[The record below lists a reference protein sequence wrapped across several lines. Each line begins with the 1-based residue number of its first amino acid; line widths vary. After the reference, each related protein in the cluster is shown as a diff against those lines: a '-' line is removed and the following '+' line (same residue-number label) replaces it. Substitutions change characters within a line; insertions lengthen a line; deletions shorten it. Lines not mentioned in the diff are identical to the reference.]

1 MKTVEIDGITIEVA
15 DDAIAEKLIAKRQE
29 TKEKTRSLA
38 AELEETR
45 RKIAAIDQEK
55 ADQLEAERIKSLAD
69 RKQFNE
75 ALAAAKAAAEAKF
88 AALTAAAEA
97 KDKKTAEKFLTAE
110 LREKISANPEVVPSA
125 VNHIVTLLKGS
136 CIYDPADSM
145 VRVMDGSSPKLGEDG
160 QPMTVDTFIESM
172 LVESPHFRKATAT
185 PGSGGASGAGG
196 TKVGQTITNEAFLAM
211 SPTQRAASLPKK
223 P

>member
-45 RKIAAIDQEK
+45 RRIAAIDQEK
-55 ADQLEAERIKSLAD
+55 ADQLEAEKVKSLAD
-69 RKQFNE
+69 RQQFKE
-75 ALAAAKAAAEAKF
+75 ALAAAKASSEAKIAALAAEA
-88 AALTAAAEA
+88 EA
-97 KDKKTAEKFLTAE
+97 RTRVLSQAYLNSE
-110 LREKISANPEVVPSA
+110 LRAAVASNPEIVPSA
-125 VNHIVTLLKGS
+125 IDDVVSIVRGACTFDLDAKV
-136 CIYDPADSM
+136 
-145 VRVMDGSSPKLGEDG
+145 VRVLDGSSPKLGEDG
-160 QPMTVDTFIESM
+160 APMEVDAFINET
-172 LVESPHFRKATAT
+172 LAARPHFRKATAT
-185 PGSGGASGAGG
+185 SGSGGASGAGG
-196 TKVGQTITNEAFLAM
+196 TKVGQSITNEAFLAM

>member
-55 ADQLEAERIKSLAD
+55 AEQLEAEKVKSLAD
-69 RKQFNE
+69 KKKFDE
-75 ALAAAKAAAEAKF
+75 ALAAIKTAHEAKLKAAQAETESVSREYLNEKLR
-88 AALTAAAEA
+88 AAVATHP
-97 KDKKTAEKFLTAE
+97 D
-110 LREKISANPEVVPSA
+110 IVPSA
-125 VNHIVTLLKGS
+125 VDDVVSIIRGGCS
-136 CIYDPADSM
+136 YDSAAKV
-145 VRVMDGSSPKLGEDG
+145 VRVLDGSSPKLGEDG
-160 QPMTVDTFIESM
+160 APMKVDAFINEA
-172 LVESPHFRKATAT
+172 LATRPHFRKATAT